1 MQGVHSSCHFDTVL
15 SSLLQL
21 SLLITSSFTFRVR
34 RASMGQQTMQIET
47 TVIVH
52 ADSYI
57 GHANMWLS
65 STGRPEEIVIAQHQV
80 QVRARVQGRQ
90 PTGHL
95 LPELPAAIL
104 LRRLPWVHQT
114 KLSTA
119 SCRATKQLFCS
130 GLPAGLEKHLAI
142 LAMQELS

>member
-21 SLLITSSFTFRVR
+21 SLLVTSSFTFRVR

-52 ADSYI
+52 AGSYI

-65 STGRPEEIVIAQHQV
+65 STGRPEEIVTAQHQV
-80 QVRARVQGRQ
+80 QVRARVQVPKQTSTHGTSLARIACSH
-90 PTGHL
+90 P
-95 LPELPAAIL
+95 PAQSAL
-104 LRRLPWVHQT
+104 G
-114 KLSTA
+114 S
-119 SCRATKQLFCS
+119 SN
-130 GLPAGLEKHLAI
+130 
-142 LAMQELS
+142 